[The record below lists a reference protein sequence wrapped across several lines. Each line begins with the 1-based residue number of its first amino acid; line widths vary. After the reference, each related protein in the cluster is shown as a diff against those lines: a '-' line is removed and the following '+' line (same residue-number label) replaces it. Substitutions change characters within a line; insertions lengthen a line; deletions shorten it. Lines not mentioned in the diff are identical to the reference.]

1 MKTNVTLP
9 ADDLPAGAPEQAAAQ
24 GAGPPESPPAA
35 TPEKAIHVDFA
46 KKGQDGSPF
55 QKARSLEK
63 RLKLFL
69 WGDSGVGKTT
79 LSLQF
84 PKPVVID
91 LEGGADLYGE
101 TFDFDV
107 LRASTADE
115 VMEAV
120 EWLLTRPH
128 AYRTLVIDP
137 ITVYWDALQKKWSDV
152 FLRRNKGSKG
162 YKFEFYDLQPRDW
175 MTVKAEFKDLIRKLI
190 ALDMNVIVTA
200 RQKVQYADG
209 AFMKAIGETFDGE
222 KSLPYLFDTI
232 VRLYRDEKGRFLGEC
247 LKDRSNKLPAGAF
260 EVSYARFEELFG
272 KKALARKARPTA
284 FATDEQKRQIRDS
297 IARFG
302 LSPEQVTK
310 RLAAYGAESLDDLTE
325 ENARVIIGKFE
336 SALAAKGG
344 AANSGKEA

>member
-9 ADDLPAGAPEQAAAQ
+9 DDLPAGAPAQAGAQ
-24 GAGPPESPPAA
+24 GAGPPGGPAA
-35 TPEKAIHVDFA
+35 ETPEKAIHVDFS

-101 TFDFDV
+101 AFDFDV

-120 EWLLTRPH
+120 QWLLTHPH

-232 VRLYRDEKGRFLGEC
+232 VRLYRDDKGRFLGEC

-284 FATDEQKRQIRDS
+284 FATDEQKRQIRDH

-325 ENARVIIGKFE
+325 ENARVIVGKFE

-344 AANSGKEA
+344 AVNSGKEA

>member
-9 ADDLPAGAPEQAAAQ
+9 DEPQPAPAAQEAEAPEGVVAANKER
-24 GAGPPESPPAA
+24 P
-35 TPEKAIHVDFA
+35 IHVDFS
-46 KKGQDGSPF
+46 KKQHAQSPF
-55 QKARSLEK
+55 QKARSLDR

-79 LSLQF
+79 LALQF

-91 LEGGADLYGE
+91 LEGGTDLYGE
-101 TFDFDV
+101 SFDFDV

-115 VMEAV
+115 VMGAV
-120 EWLLTRPH
+120 EWLLTHPH
-128 AYRTLVIDP
+128 SYRTLVIDP
-137 ITVYWDALQKKWSDV
+137 ITVYWDALQKKWSDI

-247 LKDRSNKLPAGAF
+247 LKDRSNRLPPGEF
-260 EVSYARFEELFG
+260 ECSFARLEEIFG
-272 KKALARKARPTA
+272 KKTLAREARPTL
-284 FATDEQKRQIRDS
+284 FATEEQKRQIRDE

-302 LSPEQVTK
+302 ITPEQVAR
-310 RLAAYGAESLDDLTE
+310 RLAAYEAESLDELTE
-325 ENARVIIGKFE
+325 ENARIILAKFR
-336 SALAAKGG
+336 SASASKGG
-344 AANSGKEA
+344 ATTSIQET

>member
-9 ADDLPAGAPEQAAAQ
+9 DDLPAGAPAQAGAQ
-24 GAGPPESPPAA
+24 GAGPPESSPAA
-35 TPEKAIHVDFA
+35 TPEKAIHVDFF
-46 KKGQDGSPF
+46 KKGRDGSPF
-55 QKARSLEK
+55 HKARSLDK

-101 TFDFDV
+101 AFDFDV

-284 FATDEQKRQIRDS
+284 FATDEQKRLIRDS

>member
-9 ADDLPAGAPEQAAAQ
+9 EEPQAAPAAQEAEAPEGVVAANK
-24 GAGPPESPPAA
+24 
-35 TPEKAIHVDFA
+35 EKPIHVDFS
-46 KKGQDGSPF
+46 KKEQARSPF
-55 QKARSLEK
+55 QKARSLDR

-91 LEGGADLYGE
+91 LEGGTDLYGE
-101 TFDFDV
+101 SFDFDV

-115 VMEAV
+115 VMGAV
-120 EWLLTRPH
+120 EWLLTHPH
-128 AYRTLVIDP
+128 SYRTLVIDP
-137 ITVYWDALQKKWSDV
+137 ITVYWDALQKKWSDI

-232 VRLYRDEKGRFLGEC
+232 VRLYRDDKGRYLGEC
-247 LKDRSNKLPAGAF
+247 LKDRSNRLPPGEF
-260 EVSYARFEELFG
+260 ECSFARLEEIFG
-272 KKALARKARPTA
+272 KRTLARKARPTL
-284 FATDEQKRQIRDS
+284 FATEEQKREIREQI
-297 IARFG
+297 AHFG
-302 LSPEQVTK
+302 ITPEQVAR
-310 RLAAYGAESLDDLTE
+310 RLAAYGAESLDELTE
-325 ENARVIIGKFE
+325 ENARIILAKFR
-336 SALAAKGG
+336 SASASKGG
-344 AANSGKEA
+344 DSTSIQET

>member
-1 MKTNVTLP
+1 MENQQAEVPPTQEQDTSKSVHLDFGEKTSS
-9 ADDLPAGAPEQAAAQ
+9 E
-24 GAGPPESPPAA
+24 
-35 TPEKAIHVDFA
+35 
-46 KKGQDGSPF
+46 SPF
-55 QKARSLEK
+55 QKAKTLEK

-101 TFDFDV
+101 SFAFDV
-107 LRASTADE
+107 LKASTADE
-115 VMEAV
+115 VMGAV
-120 EWLLTRPH
+120 QWLLTSPH
-128 AYRTLVIDP
+128 SYRTLVIDP
-137 ITVYWDALQKKWSDV
+137 ITVYWDALQKKWSDI

-162 YKFEFYDLQPRDW
+162 HKFEFYDLQPRDW
-175 MTVKAEFKDLIRKLI
+175 MTVKAEFKDFIRKLI

-209 AFMKAIGETFDGE
+209 QFMRSIGETFDGE

-247 LKDRSNKLPAGAF
+247 LKDRSNKLPTGEF
-260 EVSYARFEELFG
+260 EVSYESLVNHLG
-272 KKALARKARPTA
+272 KKALEKKSKPLA
-284 FATDEQKRQIRDS
+284 FATEEQKRK
-297 IARFG
+297 IAEHLSRFNAT
-302 LSPEQVTK
+302 PEQVAQ

-325 ENARVIIGKFE
+325 ENARVILGKFE
-336 SALAAKGG
+336 SALANNGKAKK
-344 AANSGKEA
+344 GKEK

>member
-9 ADDLPAGAPEQAAAQ
+9 DEAQ
-24 GAGPPESPPAA
+24 GAGPPERAPAA
-35 TPEKAIHVDFA
+35 ATEKPIHVDFS
-46 KKGQDGSPF
+46 KKDQTDSPF
-55 QKARSLEK
+55 QKARSLDK

-79 LSLQF
+79 LALQF

-101 TFDFDV
+101 SFDFDV

-115 VMEAV
+115 AMDAAQ
-120 EWLLTRPH
+120 WLLTHPH

-137 ITVYWDALQKKWSDV
+137 ITVYWDALQKKWSDI

-175 MTVKAEFKDLIRKLI
+175 MTVKAEFKDFIRKLI

-209 AFMKAIGETFDGE
+209 GFMKAIGETFDGE

-247 LKDRSNKLPAGAF
+247 LKDRSNKLPPGEF
-260 EVSYARFEELFG
+260 ECSFARLEELFG
-272 KKALARKARPTA
+272 KKTLARKARPTA
-284 FATDEQKRQIRDS
+284 FATDVQKRQIREH
-297 IARFG
+297 IARFEMT
-302 LSPEQVTK
+302 PEQVVR
-310 RLAAYGAESLDDLTE
+310 RLAAYGSESLDDLTE
-325 ENARVIIGKFE
+325 ENARVILTKFE

-344 AANSGKEA
+344 ATTSGKEA

>member
-9 ADDLPAGAPEQAAAQ
+9 DEPQAAPTAQ
-24 GAGPPESPPAA
+24 EVEALESVAA
-35 TPEKAIHVDFA
+35 ANQEKPIHVDFS
-46 KKGQDGSPF
+46 KKERAGSPF
-55 QKARSLEK
+55 QKARSLDR

-91 LEGGADLYGE
+91 LEGGTDLYGE
-101 TFDFDV
+101 SFDFDV

-115 VMEAV
+115 VMGAV
-120 EWLLTRPH
+120 EWLLTHPH
-128 AYRTLVIDP
+128 PYRTLVIDP
-137 ITVYWDALQKKWSDV
+137 ITVYWDALQKKWSDI

-232 VRLYRDEKGRFLGEC
+232 VRLYRDDKGRFLGEC
-247 LKDRSNKLPAGAF
+247 LKDRSNRLPPGEF
-260 EVSYARFEELFG
+260 ECSFARLEEIFG
-272 KKALARKARPTA
+272 KKTLARKARPTL
-284 FATDEQKRQIRDS
+284 FATEEQKRQIREQ
-297 IARFG
+297 IALFG
-302 LSPEQVTK
+302 ITPEQVAR
-310 RLAAYGAESLDDLTE
+310 RLAAYGAESLDELTE
-325 ENARVIIGKFE
+325 ENARIILAKFR
-336 SALAAKGG
+336 SASASKGG
-344 AANSGKEA
+344 ATTSIQET